1 MDSNE
6 ANRLANKVV
15 SKANEELY
23 DFYRKLKEDVAMT
36 KAKAQTV
43 SDRSKIISAPP
54 CPILEEIKPI
64 SETERQVGMS
74 VVKEITD
81 YIKKNASD
89 FQGVDISERGDDKGS
104 KEVGSDYGYETKV
117 VDVGV
122 PKWVQELENS
132 VKSKMQRVTKREF
145 YDAEGLTRGLLRKKK
160 EKGNKR
166 KDYVYFLLDVSG
178 SMDSYSWRGIN
189 LKALLASYIPPFA
202 KKFKGKWIQVDGV
215 RVIPHELADM
225 SKGEIKTLVL
235 GGGGG
240 ASFAEAIEYV
250 KDDIIKN
257 DITNPIIVMASD
269 AHEDFSFE
277 LLPNTIFLT
286 TDEGWRYS
294 LRGGNGLIR
303 QGFPNPLKGQKVITV
318 NIDRK

>member
-6 ANRLANKVV
+6 ANILANKVV

-23 DFYRKLKEDVAMT
+23 DFYRKLKEDVALT

-43 SDRSKIISAPP
+43 TDRSKMVSAPP

-64 SETERQVGMS
+64 SETDRQVGMS

-104 KEVGSDYGYETKV
+104 KESGNDYGEESQLV
-117 VDVGV
+117 NVGV
-122 PKWVQELENS
+122 PKWIQELENS
-132 VKSKMQRVTKREF
+132 VKSKLQRVTKREYF
-145 YDAEGLTRGLLRKKK
+145 DVEGLTRGSLRKKK
-160 EKGNKR
+160 EKGSKK

-178 SMDSYSWRGIN
+178 SMDGYSYKGVN
-189 LKALLASYIPPFA
+189 LKALLASYVPPFA
-202 KKFKGKWIQVDGV
+202 KKFQGKWIQVDGM
-215 RVIPHELADM
+215 RVIPHELSDM
-225 SKGEIKTLVL
+225 SKGEIKSLVL
-235 GGGGG
+235 GGKGG
-240 ASFAEAIEYV
+240 ASFAEAIEFV

-257 DITNPIIVMASD
+257 NITNPIVVMASD
-269 AHEDFSFE
+269 AHEDFTFE

-286 TDEGWRYS
+286 TDEGWRWS
-294 LRGGNGLIR
+294 LRGNNGLIA
-303 QGFPNPLKGQKVITV
+303 QGFPNALKGQKVIIV
-318 NIDRK
+318 NID